1 LAPGN
6 SRWRCSAVAVAVGI
20 PPARE
25 HAGKNAERD
34 SRNVGLTAIVAAASI
49 VVPASIIAAAP
60 VAPIG
65 AAAPIGAP
73 AIVSAAGKLP
83 TMAAIASSRPAE
95 VLARAA
101 VHAAVISAA
110 ARTVYRER
118 ESGRNGCGK
127 TKSQRD
133 HGADDFF

>member
-65 AAAPIGAP
+65 AAA
-73 AIVSAAGKLP
+73 GKLP

-118 ESGRNGCGK
+118 ESGRNGWGK

-133 HGADDFF
+133 HGDDDFF